1 MFGVFLAVIFT
12 EITVFLC
19 AVYSVKVLLL
29 KTEVLIPRYLESHNL
44 NFITGAKEAA
54 NQVEDLILDW
64 NWLLEKNKYLIENF
78 IYSFYFVD
86 ENNE

>member
-19 AVYSVKVLLL
+19 AVYSFKVLLL
-29 KTEVLIPRYLESHNL
+29 KTEFLIPKYLEAHNL

-54 NQVEDLILDW
+54 TQV
-64 NWLLEKNKYLIENF
+64 
-78 IYSFYFVD
+78 
-86 ENNE
+86 